1 MVSVRKKCGGQRM
14 PSSGKNQSRCHEYY
28 THILILRK
36 AGGSSMATPLTGP
49 HFQKEQGQGQGQGQ
63 SNFTERNCSASPAE
77 EDSVCFD
84 SDGCFINNKHKTNV
98 AERFVRDNVFGVLLN
113 LDPAPWMHLALG
125 PCYMPNHAEAFC
137 HLDSQASPNANTIS
151 LFKDDRRASRSKK
164 SAAFPFVTCSL
175 ERADGCRH
183 IIFIHLQC
191 LRLPATGP

>member
-1 MVSVRKKCGGQRM
+1 M
-14 PSSGKNQSRCHEYY
+14 
-28 THILILRK
+28 T
-36 AGGSSMATPLTGP
+36 TPLTGP
-49 HFQKEQGQGQGQGQ
+49 HFQKEEGQGQGQGQ
-63 SNFTERNCSASPAE
+63 SNFTERNCSANPAE

-113 LDPAPWMHLALG
+113 LDPAPWMHLAPG

-151 LFKDDRRASRSKK
+151 LFKDGRRASRSKK

-183 IIFIHLQC
+183 VIFIHLQC